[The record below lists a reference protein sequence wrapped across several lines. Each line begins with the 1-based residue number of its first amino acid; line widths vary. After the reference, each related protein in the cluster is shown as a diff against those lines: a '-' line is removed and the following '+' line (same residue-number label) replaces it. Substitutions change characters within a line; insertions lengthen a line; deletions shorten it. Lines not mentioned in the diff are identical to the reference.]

1 MTASAT
7 AAFCASVNGE
17 PFRVLKTTVPVAPAV
32 PGMEAARCSV
42 TTAVGVPGIEI
53 SLEGVLPKAAK
64 AATATARIAIQV
76 ARTARRRDAAIRPI
90 R

>member
-1 MTASAT
+1 MNTT
-7 AAFCASVNGE
+7 E
-17 PFRVLKTTVPVAPAV
+17 PFAPAT

-53 SLEGVLPKAAK
+53 SLEGALPKAAK
-64 AATATARIAIQV
+64 APAAIARIAIQV
-76 ARTARRRDAAIRPI
+76 AMTARRRRAAIRPI